1 MRILSL
7 QARCLA
13 KGHALATVIF
23 VLLAGS
29 VAQAVPLKVV
39 KVGAPAINCIFNP
52 ACTNVVNDTSDNV
65 TLSTGGTGFF
75 QSRTFNGKPG
85 SPAAGLFAYEY
96 RLDLRNAVGLTAIA
110 CVDWI
115 SFDFGPV
122 VSTLDYNGDGVNGDQ
137 VFVVT
142 NGGLGTIGIA
152 SAIKLGNKITF
163 KFTSPVCGGGSP
175 GKGQTSFFWGLVS
188 KTGPHFITAKVHET
202 GGVMHTIQAR
212 APKI

>member
-1 MRILSL
+1 MRISAL
-7 QARCLA
+7 QAGCWGRS
-13 KGHALATVIF
+13 LATAFF
-23 VLLAGS
+23 VVLAGS
-29 VAQAVPLKVV
+29 VAHALPLKIV
-39 KVGAPAINCIFNP
+39 KVGAPAINCVFNP
-52 ACTNVVNDTSDNV
+52 TCTNVVNDTSDNV

-110 CVDWI
+110 CVDWV

-122 VSTLDYNGDGVNGDQ
+122 VSTLDYNGDGRKGDQ
-137 VFVVT
+137 VFVIT
-142 NGGLGTIGIA
+142 KGAMGTIGLA
-152 SAIKLGNKITF
+152 SANKIGNKITF
-163 KFTSPVCGGGSP
+163 KFTSPVCGGGGP
-175 GKGQTSFFWGLVS
+175 GRGQTTFFWGLVS

-202 GGVMHTIQAR
+202 GGVVHNIQAR